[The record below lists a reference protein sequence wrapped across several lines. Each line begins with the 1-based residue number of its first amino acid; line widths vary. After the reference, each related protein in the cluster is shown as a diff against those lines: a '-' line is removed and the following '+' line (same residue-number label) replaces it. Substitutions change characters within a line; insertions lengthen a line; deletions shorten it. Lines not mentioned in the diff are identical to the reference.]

1 MTKTVSYQDKFTS
14 ASTVYA
20 DIDITTKTMMLEDI
34 HQGYLT
40 VLERANYDA
49 QTRELLSYQDK
60 CFRKHVASGDKTLY
74 NSLQSFLAGLLRQH
88 LNKPNKDISTK
99 MLEGLSIASQVLNRL
114 GASEAYEFEKASSRR
129 VQNTPFEKLFQ

>member
-20 DIDITTKTMMLEDI
+20 DIDVTTKTMMLEDI

-40 VLERANYDA
+40 LLERANYDA
-49 QTRELLSYQDK
+49 QTRQLPSYQDVS
-60 CFRKHVASGDKTLY
+60 FRKHQASGDPRLY

-99 MLEGLSIASQVLNRL
+99 MLEGLTIASQVLKGL
-114 GASEAYEFEKASSRR
+114 GASEAYEFSKLSSRR
-129 VQNTPFEKLFQ
+129 VENTPFEKLFT